1 MAIDPLNPIDFFI
14 YNEIT
19 EEDGDDDWDENDG
32 DEWDDD

>member
-1 MAIDPLNPIDFFI
+1 MAIDPFDPIDFFI

-19 EEDGDDDWDENDG
+19 EEDDDWDENDG

>member
-1 MAIDPLNPIDFFI
+1 MAIDPFDPIDFFI

-19 EEDGDDDWDENDG
+19 KEDDDDDWDENDG